1 MILVDS
7 CVYIDCLREG
17 RDVFE
22 ALRPWANRFDLAT
35 CGIVRCEVLG
45 GVRRPKLRQKL
56 SEYMDCMLYVPSMG
70 RIWKRTETL
79 AWELDRQGK
88 SLPLT
93 DLIIAVSAMETGA
106 AVLSYDHHFNLIPGL
121 KVFSSLELE

>member
-7 CVYIDCLREG
+7 CVYIGCLRQG

-22 ALRPWANRFDLAT
+22 ALGPWANRFDLAT
-35 CGIVRCEVLG
+35 CGIVRCEVLRG
-45 GVRRPKLRQKL
+45 MRTPKLRQKL
-56 SEYMDCMLYVPSMG
+56 SEYMDCMLYVPSLNKV
-70 RIWKRTETL
+70 WEKTETL
-79 AWELDRQGK
+79 SWELDRHGK
-88 SLPLT
+88 NLPLT

-121 KVFSSLELE
+121 KVFSSLVLE